1 MPNTYTQLHVHFVF
15 VVKYRERVILDS
27 WKAELYKYITGIIQN
42 NAHKMLIINGVED
55 HVHMLVGIRP
65 SQSISDLMKDV
76 KANSSRWINEQR
88 LVKGKFEWQ
97 EGYAAFSY
105 STSQLSNVIAYIAK
119 QEEHHRKHK
128 FRDEYLNLLK
138 QFDIDYDE
146 RYLFHE
152 PL

>member
-15 VVKYRERVILDS
+15 VVKYRERVVLDS
-27 WKAELYKYITGIIQN
+27 WKAELYKYITGIVQN

-76 KANSSRWINEQR
+76 KANSSRWINQQS

-152 PL
+152 PI